1 MSDSTLSFASSSNFR
16 DILLARNLQPYSVP
30 GSYSPSSNSVNYETN
45 LSVANVIDSPN
56 SLISTNQ
63 LANSLY
69 SLNEYGPEGGY
80 DGKYSV
86 PGAPLPVESNS
97 GPYAPTDTVLDLVN
111 EFYID
116 AAYVQN
122 IYGPEGGYK
131 DLVIITDVV
140 GNPKM
145 YTPYW
150 DPSTFVTSSYSPYEI
165 VFSNNPNGTNGPLSQ
180 DTYLAKIGAAQL
192 KSLFEERIAS
202 EILQASVG
210 SVNLDSL
217 QDPFSA
223 SMVATGKQPFF
234 TKNWR
239 ITVPENPISAAVTL
253 ANRLTGTYFPVS
265 FIPGDYF
272 DESFIDNPQTEKA
285 LNVANN
291 LTGGF
296 LGPILNKF
304 KNPSEIFVANTGFGQ
319 RSVLFS
325 SLDYNKYR
333 PAYSR
338 GIIQG
343 ATTAIDRLFDQ
354 NKAQSGGYYVGSPN
368 SEPSQ
373 IDSPANQV
381 PIGKNGRQVQTIV
394 YGPQELGILYE
405 GNEAQLQFGLK
416 GKSYTDG
423 GGIDG
428 QFVWTS
434 PKYKDN
440 AGFKVG
446 PGGVVTRLDNEFET
460 IKSDYGRYQSTD
472 IDFKGDSILDKTQ
485 RLIDSADQVQG
496 QARLKH
502 VGNAINQVSKVF
514 NDGYKEMTKGSMVLS
529 YTDQADGSQAGIE
542 YCRVFQKDT
551 PYFTYADLQKSDGIT
566 TEGRKFS
573 YSVLDKTYNLNIA
586 PLKNP
591 GSTNIVDNKV
601 KKYMFSI
608 ENLAWRTSDR
618 PGFTYDDLPV
628 CEKGPNGGRV
638 MWFPPYDISFSD
650 DSTPNFSDTN
660 FLGRPEPIYTYKN
673 TSRKGSISWKI
684 VVDHPAIMNTIIQ
697 KQLAGVAKQRV
708 DSIVDSFFAGCTKY
722 DMYELGIKFNT
733 IPTRDLFTYQQILN
747 NPRLTNEEL
756 GQVAFEIPVDPQVI
770 VEKTA
775 EGGNSGENSLGSNS
789 TIKNATST
797 LQDSDILKEFINYA
811 FYFENDC
818 PECYGTYAT
827 TSSKP
832 FDSWYDSYI
841 PKQNTTYVTKAP
853 AKVYVGSQEFTKDGV
868 QTFFNNVIKNNFD
881 KLKTDFLKKLKEIII
896 DKNGTVVLT
905 LRGSASAPATVGY
918 NKNLSQR
925 RVDTVQK
932 WFKNQKLGDKLI
944 SELPEDKFKIIIE
957 TQGETEVVTVGDSS
971 SNTASASG
979 TTSPVNGI
987 SVNCTTNITTTPS
1000 TNTTGGDTAGTSSNS
1015 AAQWYSVPA
1024 MACRRVAL
1032 TKIEAKVPP
1041 EPTPVDTPVVTTDKT
1056 TTDPSKV
1063 EKPGNTSN
1071 TIKPSPN
1078 LRVEQKIKEGI
1089 SKKILRFLFSECDYF
1104 EVIKESDPMIYDSIK
1119 QKIKYFNPA
1128 FHSTTPE
1135 GLNAR
1140 LTFLNQCMRP
1150 GQTIPVIGPD
1160 GRPKYNDALNT
1171 SFGAPPILILRMGD
1185 FYHSKIVPTS
1195 LGITYDPITFD
1206 LNPEGIGV
1214 QPMIAK
1220 ITLGFNFIGGH
1231 GLKEPVEELQNA
1243 LSFNYYA
1250 NTEIYDER
1258 ATATES
1264 TEARD
1269 KYMVEKILSNQP
1281 KVTTANVV
1289 NQEPKKGGEA
1299 IGTISGDTDIDYTKF
1314 VNDYWNSTKEYF
1326 DTFINTNAAIGK
1338 NYNIGILDLLYTER
1352 DYSKGT
1358 AEFTPEIEVPI
1369 YGKPSQVEDKLE
1381 KLFNKVNS
1389 DISQRNDPFMQIV
1402 VVNDQRITN
1411 SDKREI
1417 ENKLKEYVTGIKTD
1431 FITNVSNS
1439 VNDLVLLQ
1447 QNYIQYIRK
1456 ANLVLSKTD
1465 GIMNSN
1471 NEPDVYDI
1479 SGVTDSFTQ
1488 LETYLKKITDKHKE
1502 FYLVKEGIVEAQEC
1516 LYLDEGNYKKLSSTF
1531 TDDRGCDYFSSCQG
1545 KQSNSKESRDY
1556 LMFSD
1561 PNNRF
1566 YQVMAHIFNDEN
1578 SKNELKTF
1586 ILNGQYSNIT
1596 FVTDVVDKAI
1606 LNCSNNFNPYTKLNK
1621 DSYDKIKTNPLYLT
1635 LIKPPL
1641 EGNIKFGLKYTKVS
1655 GTSQQKKNIKELYSN
1670 VNIDNKEKTFD
1681 GKIKFN

>member
-56 SLISTNQ
+56 GLISTNQ

-239 ITVPENPISAAVTL
+239 ITVPENPITAAVTL

-272 DESFIDNPQTEKA
+272 DESFIDNPQTEAA

-405 GNEAQLQFGLK
+405 GNEAKLQFGLK

-428 QFVWTS
+428 QFIWTS

-446 PGGVVTRLDNEFET
+446 PGGAVTRLDNEFET
-460 IKSDYGRYQSTD
+460 IRSDYGRYQSTD

-485 RLIDSADQVQG
+485 RLINSADQVQG

-650 DSTPNFSDTN
+650 DSTPDFTSTD

-673 TSRKGSISWKI
+673 TSRKGSINWKI
-684 VVDHPAIMNTIIQ
+684 IVDHPAIMNTIIQ
-697 KQLAGVAKQRV
+697 KQLAGVAKERV
-708 DSIVDSFFAGCTKY
+708 DSIVESFFAGCTKY

-756 GQVAFEIPVDPQVI
+756 GQVAFEIPVDAAANTSITPNP
-770 VEKTA
+770 
-775 EGGNSGENSLGSNS
+775 EGGETLPAAMSS
-789 TIKNATST
+789 TVTNATST
-797 LQDSDILKEFINYA
+797 LQDSDMLKEFINNA

-841 PKQNTTYVTKAP
+841 PKQSTTYVTKAP
-853 AKVYVGSQEFTKDGV
+853 ATVYVGSESYTKEGV
-868 QTFFNNVIKNNFD
+868 QTFFNGVIKENFN
-881 KLKTDFLKKLKEIII
+881 KLKGEFLTKLKEVII
-896 DKNGTVVLT
+896 DKGGTVELT
-905 LRGSASAPATVGY
+905 LVGSASAPATVGY
-918 NKNLSQR
+918 NKKLSQR
-925 RVDTVQK
+925 RVDSVQK

-944 SELPEDKFKIIIE
+944 SELPADKFNIKIL
-957 TQGETEVVTVGDSS
+957 TSGETEVVTVGESV
-971 SNTASASG
+971 G
-979 TTSPVNGI
+979 GNGKPI
-987 SVNCTTNITTTPS
+987 NCTTNITLTPS
-1000 TNTTGGDTAGTSSNS
+1000 ADPNGGDIAGVPSNS
-1015 AAQWYSVPA
+1015 AAQWWSVPA

-1032 TKIEAKVPP
+1032 SDIKVKVPVVP
-1041 EPTPVDTPVVTTDKT
+1041 DPVEPPKVTTDTT

-1063 EKPGNTSN
+1063 QKDDNTSN

-1078 LRVEQKIKEGI
+1078 LRIEQKIKEGI

-1140 LTFLNQCMRP
+1140 LTFLNQCVRP

-1185 FYHSKIVPTS
+1185 FYNSKIVPTS
-1195 LGITYDPITFD
+1195 LSFAYEPITFD

-1220 ITLGFNFIGGH
+1220 VTLGFNFIGGH

-1281 KVTTANVV
+1281 KTTTADVV
-1289 NQEPKKGGEA
+1289 NQIPKRGGEA
-1299 IGTISGDTDIDYTKF
+1299 IGTISGDIDIDYTKF
-1314 VNDYWNSTKEYF
+1314 VTDYWNSTKEYF
-1326 DTFINTNAAIGK
+1326 DAYINTNATIGK
-1338 NYNIGILDLLYTER
+1338 NYNIGILDLLFTEKN
-1352 DYSKGT
+1352 YSTGT
-1358 AEFTPEIEVPI
+1358 AEFTPVIEVPI
-1369 YGKPSQVEDKLE
+1369 YGKPSNVEDKLD
-1381 KLFNKVNS
+1381 KLFNKVNG
-1389 DISQRNDPFMQIV
+1389 DISSRTDPFMQSV
-1402 VVNDQRITN
+1402 VIGGQTITN

-1447 QNYIQYIRK
+1447 QDYIQYIRK

-1479 SGVTDSFTQ
+1479 LGDTFTQ

-1516 LYLDEGNYKKLSSTF
+1516 LYLDEGHYKKLSSTF
-1531 TDDRGCDYFSSCQG
+1531 TDDRGCDYFSSCEG
-1545 KQSNSKESRDY
+1545 KQSNSKESRDNI
-1556 LMFSD
+1556 MFSD

-1566 YQVMAHIFNDEN
+1566 YQVMANIFNDDN

-1586 ILNGQYSNIT
+1586 ILNGQYSNMLL
-1596 FVTDVVDKAI
+1596 VTEVVDNAI
-1606 LNCSNNFNPYTKLNK
+1606 LNCSNKFNAYTKLNK
-1621 DSYDKIKTNPLYLT
+1621 DSYDKIKDNPLYKT
-1635 LIKPPL
+1635 LMIPPI
-1641 EGNIKFGLKYTKVS
+1641 EDTVKFGLTYKKVS

-1670 VNIDNKEKTFD
+1670 VNLDNKEKTFD

>member
-16 DILLARNLQPYSVP
+16 DTLLARNLQPYSVP
-30 GSYSPSSNSVNYETN
+30 GTYSPSSNSVNYETN
-45 LSVANVIDSPN
+45 ISVNNVIDSPGT
-56 SLISTNQ
+56 LISTNQ
-63 LANSLY
+63 LANGLY

-86 PGAPLPVESNS
+86 PGAPLPVDSNS

-140 GNPKM
+140 GNPKL
-145 YTPYW
+145 YSPYW
-150 DPSTFVTSSYSPYEI
+150 DPSTFVTSSYSPYDI
-165 VFSNNPNGTNGPLSQ
+165 IFTDNPTGTNGPLSQ
-180 DTYLAKIGAAQL
+180 DTYLARIGAAQL
-192 KSLFEERIAS
+192 KGLFEERIAS
-202 EILQASVG
+202 EILQATVG
-210 SVNLDSL
+210 RVNLDSL

-234 TKNWR
+234 EKNWK
-239 ITVPENPISAAVTL
+239 ITVPENPISKAVGL

-272 DESFIDNPQTEKA
+272 NESFIDSPQTEAA

-296 LGPILNKF
+296 LGPILNRF

-333 PAYSR
+333 PAYNR

-343 ATTAIDRLFDQ
+343 ATSAIDRLFNED
-354 NKAQSGGYYVGSPN
+354 KSQSGGYYVGSQN
-368 SEPSQ
+368 AEPSQ
-373 IDSPANQV
+373 IDSPPNQV
-381 PIGKNGRQVQTIV
+381 PVGKNGRQIQTIV

-405 GNEAQLQFGLK
+405 GNESQLQFGLK
-416 GKSYTDG
+416 GKSYSNG
-423 GGIDG
+423 GGISG

-434 PKYKDN
+434 PKYRDN

-446 PGGVVTRLDNEFET
+446 PGGAVTNLDQEFES
-460 IKSDYGRYQSTD
+460 IRSDYDRYQSTD

-485 RLIDSADQVQG
+485 RLVDSADNVQG

-529 YTDQADGSQAGIE
+529 YTDQTDGSQAGIE

-650 DSTPNFSDTN
+650 DSTPDFSSTN

-684 VVDHPAIMNTIIQ
+684 VVDHPSIMNTIIQ
-697 KQLAGVAKQRV
+697 KQLAGSSKERV

-756 GQVAFEIPVDPQVI
+756 GQVAFELPTNT
-770 VEKTA
+770 ELNTK
-775 EGGNSGENSLGSNS
+775 GNSEGADSGKDGEGSNG
-789 TIKNATST
+789 TVKEATSEPQPT
-797 LQDSDILKEFINYA
+797 DILDEFLNYA

-827 TSSKP
+827 TSTQP
-832 FDSWYDSYI
+832 FDSWYSTYVN
-841 PKQNTTYVTKAP
+841 KKTTTYVTKAP
-853 AKVYVGSQEFTKDGV
+853 EKVYVGNEEFSKNGVQSFFTDVIEGNFTK
-868 QTFFNNVIKNNFD
+868 I
-881 KLKTDFLKKLKEIII
+881 KTDFLSKLKEVII
-896 DKNGTVVLT
+896 DKGGTVKIT
-905 LRGSASAPATVGY
+905 LQGSASAPATVGY
-918 NKNLSQR
+918 NKNLSLR
-925 RVDTVQK
+925 RVDSVKK
-932 WFKNQKLGDKLI
+932 WFNNQTLGDKKVSDLI
-944 SELPEDKFKIIIE
+944 KEQLLTIDFNATGEQTVIPKSTSNNNTSVDCSIDIK
-957 TQGETEVVTVGDSS
+957 QGSATGPVT
-971 SNTASASG
+971 SAS
-979 TTSPVNGI
+979 
-987 SVNCTTNITTTPS
+987 
-1000 TNTTGGDTAGTSSNS
+1000 
-1015 AAQWYSVPA
+1015 QWWSVPA
-1024 MACRRVAL
+1024 MACRRVGM

-1041 EPTPVDTPVVTTDKT
+1041 EKTPDPQPAVTTDKT
-1056 TTDPSKV
+1056 TTDPSKS

-1071 TIKPSPN
+1071 TIKPTPN
-1078 LRVEQKIKEGI
+1078 LTIEQKIKEGI

-1104 EVIKESDPMIYDSIK
+1104 EVIKETDPMIFDSIK
-1119 QKIKYFNPA
+1119 EKIKYFNPA

-1140 LTFLNQCMRP
+1140 LTFLNQCVRP

-1281 KVTTANVV
+1281 KVTTSNVV

-1299 IGTISGDTDIDYTKF
+1299 IGTISGESDIDYTKF

-1326 DTFINTNAAIGK
+1326 DSYIDTNTTIGK
-1338 NYNIGILDLLYTER
+1338 NYNIGIVDLLYVDR
-1352 DYSKGT
+1352 DYSEGT
-1358 AEFTPEIEVPI
+1358 ADFTPEIEVPI
-1369 YGKPSQVEDKLE
+1369 YGKPSSVEDKLE
-1381 KLFNKVNS
+1381 KLFNKVNG
-1389 DISQRNDPFMQIV
+1389 DISQRNDPFMLLVIK
-1402 VVNDQRITN
+1402 NDQSINN

-1417 ENKLKEYVTGIKTD
+1417 ENKLKEYVSNIKTD

-1439 VNDLVLLQ
+1439 VKDLVLLQ

-1456 ANLVLSKTD
+1456 SNLVLSKTD
-1465 GIMNSN
+1465 GVMNSN

-1479 SGVTDSFTQ
+1479 SGDTFTQ
-1488 LETYLKKITDKHKE
+1488 LQTYLKKITDKHIE
-1502 FYLVKEGIVEAQEC
+1502 FYDTTGLVNTDEC
-1516 LYLDEGNYKKLSSTF
+1516 LYLSEDYYKKLSSTF
-1531 TDDRGCDYFSSCQG
+1531 IDGNTSGNFSTLTAR
-1545 KQSNSKESRDY
+1545 SNNG
-1556 LMFSD
+1556 LMSD
-1561 PNNRF
+1561 EPANRF
-1566 YQVMAHIFNDEN
+1566 YQIMAHILNDEN
-1578 SKNELKTF
+1578 SKTELRTF
-1586 ILNGQYSNIT
+1586 ILNSQNYSSIEE
-1596 FVTDVVDKAI
+1596 VTKVVDNSIKGCADR
-1606 LNCSNNFNPYTKLNK
+1606 FNPYTEINK
-1621 DSYDKIKTNPLYLT
+1621 KRYDAVKTNSRYLT
-1635 LIKPPL
+1635 LIKSPI
-1641 EGNIKFGLKYTKVS
+1641 EDNVKFDLKYTKVS
-1655 GTSQQKKNIKELYSN
+1655 GSSQQKNNIKDLYSSVN
-1670 VNIDNKEKTFD
+1670 VNNKEKTFD
-1681 GKIKFN
+1681 GKVKFN

>member
-56 SLISTNQ
+56 GLISTNQ
-63 LANSLY
+63 LADSMY

-86 PGAPLPVESNS
+86 PGAPLPVDSNS

-165 VFSNNPNGTNGPLSQ
+165 IFSNNPNGTNGPLSQ

-239 ITVPENPISAAVTL
+239 ITVPENPISASVTL

-272 DESFIDNPQTEKA
+272 DESFIDNPQTEAA

-354 NKAQSGGYYVGSPN
+354 DKAQSGGYYVGSPN

-405 GNEAQLQFGLK
+405 GNESQLQFGLK

-446 PGGVVTRLDNEFET
+446 PGGVPTRLDNEFET

-485 RLIDSADQVQG
+485 RIIDSADQVQG

-650 DSTPNFSDTN
+650 DSTPDFSSTN

-756 GQVAFEIPVDPQVI
+756 GQVAFEIPVESEV
-770 VEKTA
+770 VTTGNA
-775 EGGNSGENSLGSNS
+775 ENGDGQSNS
-789 TIKNATST
+789 VGGTST
-797 LQDSDILKEFINYA
+797 VTNSTSLVDGSEMLKEFLNYA

-841 PKQNTTYVTKAP
+841 PKQSTTYVTKAP
-853 AKVYVGSQEFTKDGV
+853 ATVYVGSQPFTKEGV
-868 QTFFNNVIKNNFD
+868 QTFFNGVIKQNFD
-881 KLKTDFLKKLKEIII
+881 KLKKEFLEKLKEIII
-896 DKNGTVVLT
+896 DKKGTVELT
-905 LRGSASAPATVGY
+905 LRGSASAPAKVGY

-925 RVDTVQK
+925 RVDSVQK
-932 WFKNQKLGDKLI
+932 WFNNQKLGDKLI
-944 SELPEDKFKIIIE
+944 SELKDQFKIVIQ
-957 TQGETEVVTVGDSS
+957 TQGEEEVVTVGTTDGG
-971 SNTASASG
+971 NG
-979 TTSPVNGI
+979 TPI
-987 SVNCTTNITTTPS
+987 NCTTNITTTPS
-1000 TNTTGGDTAGTSSNS
+1000 VNPTGGDIPGASSNS
-1015 AAQWYSVPA
+1015 SAQWYSVPA

-1032 TKIEAKVPP
+1032 TNIKVMVPP

-1071 TIKPSPN
+1071 TIKPTPN

-1140 LTFLNQCMRP
+1140 LTFLNQCVRP

-1220 ITLGFNFIGGH
+1220 ITLAFNFIGGH

-1314 VNDYWNSTKEYF
+1314 VNDYWNGTKEYF

-1358 AEFTPEIEVPI
+1358 VEFTPEIEVPI

-1381 KLFNKVNS
+1381 KLFNKVNT
-1389 DISQRNDPFMQIV
+1389 DISQRNDPFMLIV
-1402 VVNDQRITN
+1402 TANDQSINN

-1417 ENKLKEYVTGIKTD
+1417 ENKLKEYVTGIKPD

-1439 VNDLVLLQ
+1439 VKDLVLLQ

-1479 SGVTDSFTQ
+1479 SGDTFTQ
-1488 LETYLKKITDKHKE
+1488 LQTYLKKITDKHIE
-1502 FYLVKEGIVEAQEC
+1502 FNEAKGIVMVDDC
-1516 LYLDEGNYKKLSSTF
+1516 LYLNEEFYKKIPSTF
-1531 TDDRGCDYFSSCQG
+1531 IDGNTSDSLIIAARNTSG
-1545 KQSNSKESRDY
+1545 
-1556 LMFSD
+1556 LMANE
-1561 PNNRF
+1561 PANRF
-1566 YQVMAHIFNDEN
+1566 YQVVANILNDEN
-1578 SKNELKTF
+1578 SKNELRTF
-1586 ILNGQYSNIT
+1586 ILNSQNYSSVEE
-1596 FVTDVVDKAI
+1596 VTKVVDKAI
-1606 LNCSNNFNPYTKLNK
+1606 VGCSDRFNPYTEINK
-1621 DSYDKIKTNPLYLT
+1621 KRYDDIKNKEKYLT
-1635 LIKPPL
+1635 LIKSPI
-1641 EGNIKFGLKYTKVS
+1641 EDNIKFGLKYTKVS
-1655 GTSQQKKNIKELYSN
+1655 GTSQQKKDIKELYSN
-1670 VNIDNKEKTFD
+1670 VNVNNKEKTFD

>member
-485 RLIDSADQVQG
+485 RLIESADQVQG

-650 DSTPNFSDTN
+650 DSTPDFSSTN

-697 KQLAGVAKQRV
+697 KQLAGVAKERV
-708 DSIVDSFFAGCTKY
+708 DSIVESFFAGCTKY

-756 GQVAFEIPVDPQVI
+756 GQVAFEIPVDSKLTNTGDASGADGQKIQVAD
-770 VEKTA
+770 T
-775 EGGNSGENSLGSNS
+775 S
-789 TIKNATST
+789 TVKNATS
-797 LQDSDILKEFINYA
+797 LVDGSAELKEFLNYA
-811 FYFENDC
+811 FYFHNDC
-818 PECYGTYAT
+818 PECTSSYAV

-832 FDSWYDSYI
+832 FDSWYEQYI
-841 PKQNTTYVTKAP
+841 ALQSTKYVQRAPTIVYLGNETYT
-853 AKVYVGSQEFTKDGV
+853 SQGV
-868 QTFFNNVIKNNFD
+868 QTFFNNVIKPNFE
-881 KLKTDFLKKLKEIII
+881 KLKGDFLKKLKEILI
-896 DKNGTVVLT
+896 DKEGSVELT
-905 LRGSASAPATVGY
+905 FEGSASAPATTGY
-918 NKNLSQR
+918 NVNLSKR
-925 RVDTVQK
+925 RVDTVLK
-932 WFKNQKLGDKLI
+932 WFKNQTIGDKKLSDFI
-944 SELPEDKFKIIIE
+944 TSKKLVINMLTK
-957 TQGETEVVTVGDSS
+957 GEIQVVTVD
-971 SNTASASG
+971 AK
-979 TTSPVNGI
+979 NGGNGLTI
-987 SVNCTTNITTTPS
+987 NCTTNIKLKKGTV
-1000 TNTTGGDTAGTSSNS
+1000 TAGDNAGEASDSF
-1015 AAQWYSVPA
+1015 AQVYSVPA
-1024 MACRRVAL
+1024 MACRRVSL
-1032 TKIEAKVPP
+1032 SEVKVMVPP
-1041 EPTPVDTPVVTTDKT
+1041 EKPSET
-1056 TTDPSKV
+1056 TTTTTTNKGGGGDGTNTFKPGDPSK
-1063 EKPGNTSN
+1063 
-1071 TIKPSPN
+1071 TIKPTPN
-1078 LRVEQKIKEGI
+1078 LRIEQKIKEGI

-1150 GQTIPVIGPD
+1150 GQTIPIIGPD

-1185 FYHSKIVPTS
+1185 FYNSKIVPTS
-1195 LGITYDPITFD
+1195 LGISYDPITFD

-1220 ITLGFNFIGGH
+1220 ITLAFNFIGGH

-1281 KVTTANVV
+1281 KTTTADVV
-1289 NQEPKKGGEA
+1289 NQLPKRGGEA
-1299 IGTISGDTDIDYTKF
+1299 IGTISGEKDIDYTKF

-1326 DTFINTNAAIGK
+1326 DAYINTNATIGK
-1338 NYNIGILDLLYTER
+1338 NYNIGIVDLLYTDR

-1358 AEFTPEIEVPI
+1358 AEFTPVIEVPI
-1369 YGKPSQVEDKLE
+1369 YGKPSNVEDKLD
-1381 KLFNKVNS
+1381 KLFNKVNG
-1389 DISQRNDPFMQIV
+1389 DISQRNDPFMQSV
-1402 VVNDQRITN
+1402 VIGGQTITN

-1417 ENKLKEYVTGIKTD
+1417 ENKLKEYVTGIKPD

-1447 QNYIQYIRK
+1447 QDYIQYIRK

-1488 LETYLKKITDKHKE
+1488 LQTYLKKITDKHKE
-1502 FYLVKEGIVEAQEC
+1502 FYLVKKGIVEAQEC
-1516 LYLDEGNYKKLSSTF
+1516 LYLEEGHYKKLSSTF

-1545 KQSNSKESRDY
+1545 KQSDSQDSRNY

-1566 YQVMAHIFNDEN
+1566 YQVMANIFNDDN

-1586 ILNGQYSNIT
+1586 ILNGQYSNILL
-1596 FVTDVVDKAI
+1596 VTEVVDKAI
-1606 LNCSNNFNPYTKLNK
+1606 LSCSNNFNAYTKLNK
-1621 DSYDKIKTNPLYLT
+1621 DSYDKIKTTPVYKT
-1635 LIKPPL
+1635 LMIPPI
-1641 EGNIKFGLKYTKVS
+1641 EDTVKFGLTYTKVS

-1670 VNIDNKEKTFD
+1670 VNVDNKEKTFD

>member
-56 SLISTNQ
+56 GLISTNQ

-86 PGAPLPVESNS
+86 PGAPLPVDSNS
-97 GPYAPTDTVLDLVN
+97 GPYSPTDTVLDLVN

-165 VFSNNPNGTNGPLSQ
+165 IFSNNPNGSNGPLSQ

-223 SMVATGKQPFF
+223 SMIATGQQPFF

-239 ITVPENPISAAVTL
+239 ITVPENPINAAVTL

-272 DESFIDNPQTEKA
+272 DESFIDNPQTEAA
-285 LNVANN
+285 LNVGNN

-338 GIIQG
+338 GTIQG
-343 ATTAIDRLFDQ
+343 ATSAIDRLFDQ
-354 NKAQSGGYYVGSPN
+354 NKSQSGAYYVGSPN

-373 IDSPANQV
+373 IDSPANQL

-428 QFVWTS
+428 QFIWTS

-446 PGGVVTRLDNEFET
+446 PGGVPTRLDNEFET

-529 YTDQADGSQAGIE
+529 YTDQTDGSQAGIE

-566 TEGRKFS
+566 TKGRKFS
-573 YSVLDKTYNLNIA
+573 YSVLDNTYNLNIA

-638 MWFPPYDISFSD
+638 MWFPPYDLTFSD
-650 DSTPNFSDTN
+650 DSTPEFSSTN

-673 TSRKGSISWKI
+673 TSRKGSISWKM

-697 KQLAGVAKQRV
+697 KQLSGVAKERV
-708 DSIVDSFFAGCTKY
+708 DSIVNSFFAGCVKY

-756 GQVAFEIPVDPQVI
+756 GQVAFEIPVNAAANASITPNPESANTLPVSQ
-770 VEKTA
+770 
-775 EGGNSGENSLGSNS
+775 SS
-789 TIKNATST
+789 TVTNATS
-797 LQDSDILKEFINYA
+797 LVQDENILKEFLNYA
-811 FYFENDC
+811 FYFHNNC
-818 PECYGTYAT
+818 PECTSTYAT
-827 TSSKP
+827 TSTKP
-832 FDSWYDSYI
+832 FDSWYGSYI
-841 PKQNTTYVTKAP
+841 ALESTSYVTKAP
-853 AKVYVGSQEFTKDGV
+853 ATVYLEDKPYTKEGV
-868 QTFFNNVIKNNFD
+868 KTFFNNVIKPNFE
-881 KLKTDFLKKLKEIII
+881 KLKTDFLKKLKEILI
-896 DKNGTVVLT
+896 DKGGSAELT
-905 LRGSASAPATVGY
+905 FEGSASAPATTSY
-918 NKNLSQR
+918 NDNLSKR
-925 RVDTVQK
+925 RVDSVLK
-932 WFKNQKLGDKLI
+932 WFNNQTIGDKKLSEFIASKKLI
-944 SELPEDKFKIIIE
+944 INMVTKGE
-957 TQGETEVVTVGDSS
+957 TQVVTVDAKDGGNSQ
-971 SNTASASG
+971 T
-979 TTSPVNGI
+979 I
-987 SVNCTTNITTTPS
+987 NCTTNIKLTQGGNVTS
-1000 TNTTGGDTAGTSSNS
+1000 GNTVGESSD
-1015 AAQWYSVPA
+1015 AFAQVYSVPA
-1024 MACRRVAL
+1024 MACRRVAFSNF
-1032 TKIEAKVPP
+1032 KVMVPP
-1041 EPTPVDTPVVTTDKT
+1041 TPDPKPVVTTETSTIK
-1056 TTDPSKV
+1056 DPAIV
-1063 EKPGNTSN
+1063 EQKGNTSN

-1078 LRVEQKIKEGI
+1078 LRIEQKIKEGI

-1140 LTFLNQCMRP
+1140 LTFLNQCVRP

-1195 LGITYDPITFD
+1195 LSISYDPITFD

-1220 ITLGFNFIGGH
+1220 ITLAFNFIGGH

-1269 KYMVEKILSNQP
+1269 KYMVEKILANQP

-1289 NQEPKKGGEA
+1289 NQIPKRGGEA
-1299 IGTISGDTDIDYTKF
+1299 IGTISGETDIDYTKF
-1314 VNDYWNSTKEYF
+1314 VTDYWNSTKEYF
-1326 DTFINTNAAIGK
+1326 DAYINTNATIGK
-1338 NYNIGILDLLYTER
+1338 NYNIGIVDLLYTDR

-1369 YGKPSQVEDKLE
+1369 YGKPSNIEDKLD
-1381 KLFNKVNS
+1381 KLFNKVNT
-1389 DISQRNDPFMQIV
+1389 DISQRNDPFMQV
-1402 VVNDQRITN
+1402 VTINDQSITN
-1411 SDKREI
+1411 GDKREI

-1447 QNYIQYIRK
+1447 QDYIQYIRK

-1488 LETYLKKITDKHKE
+1488 LQTYLKKITDKHIE
-1502 FYLVKEGIVEAQEC
+1502 FYLVNEGIVEAQEC
-1516 LYLDEGNYKKLSSTF
+1516 LYLKEDYYKKLSSTF
-1531 TDDRGCDYFSSCQG
+1531 TDDRGGPPSDY
-1545 KQSNSKESRDY
+1545 KNSREN
-1556 LMFSD
+1556 LMNSD
-1561 PNNRF
+1561 PSNRF
-1566 YQVMAHIFNDEN
+1566 YQVMANIFNDEN

-1606 LNCSNNFNPYTKLNK
+1606 LSCSNNFNPYTKVNK
-1621 DSYDKIKTNPLYLT
+1621 DNYDKIKTNPLYLN
-1635 LIKPPL
+1635 LMIPPI
-1641 EGNIKFGLKYTKVS
+1641 EANVKFGLTYKKVS
-1655 GTSQQKKNIKELYSN
+1655 GTSQQKKAVKELYSN
-1670 VNIDNKEKTFD
+1670 VNVDNKEKTFD

>member
-56 SLISTNQ
+56 GLISTNQ

-86 PGAPLPVESNS
+86 PGAPLPVVSNS

-165 VFSNNPNGTNGPLSQ
+165 VFSNNPNGSNGPLSQ

-202 EILQASVG
+202 ELLQASVG

-223 SMVATGKQPFF
+223 SMIATGQQPFF

-239 ITVPENPISAAVTL
+239 ITVPENPISASVTL

-272 DESFIDNPQTEKA
+272 DESFIDSPQTEAA

-333 PAYSR
+333 PAYNR

-343 ATTAIDRLFDQ
+343 ATSAIDRLFNED
-354 NKAQSGGYYVGSPN
+354 KSQSGGYYVGSQN

-373 IDSPANQV
+373 IDAPANQV
-381 PIGKNGRQVQTIV
+381 PIGKNGKQIQTIV

-405 GNEAQLQFGLK
+405 GNESQLQFGLK
-416 GKSYTDG
+416 GKSYSDG

-428 QFVWTS
+428 QFIWTS

-472 IDFKGDSILDKTQ
+472 IEFKGDSILDKTQ
-485 RLIDSADQVQG
+485 RLINSADQVQG

-529 YTDQADGSQAGIE
+529 YTDQTDGSQAGIE

-638 MWFPPYDISFSD
+638 MWFPPYDLTFSD
-650 DSTPNFSDTN
+650 DSTPEFSSTS

-673 TSRKGSISWKI
+673 TSRKGSISWKML
-684 VVDHPAIMNTIIQ
+684 VDHPAIMNTIIQ
-697 KQLAGVAKQRV
+697 KQLSGVAKERV
-708 DSIVDSFFAGCTKY
+708 DSIVNSFFAGCVKY

-756 GQVAFEIPVDPQVI
+756 GQVAFEIPVEPEV
-770 VEKTA
+770 VTTGNA
-775 EGGNSGENSLGSNS
+775 ENATGQGDGVGSTG
-789 TIKNATST
+789 TITNATS
-797 LQDSDILKEFINYA
+797 LVQDENILKEFLNYA
-811 FYFENDC
+811 FYFHNNC
-818 PECYGTYAT
+818 PECTSTYAK
-827 TSSKP
+827 TSTKP
-832 FDSWYDSYI
+832 FDSWYGSYI
-841 PKQNTTYVTKAP
+841 ALESTSYVTKAP
-853 AKVYVGSQEFTKDGV
+853 ATVYLEDKPYTREGV
-868 QTFFNNVIKNNFD
+868 KTFFNNVIKPNFE
-881 KLKTDFLKKLKEIII
+881 KLKTDFLKKLKEILI
-896 DKNGTVVLT
+896 DKGGSAELT
-905 LRGSASAPATVGY
+905 FEGSASAPATTSY
-918 NKNLSQR
+918 NDNLSQR
-925 RVDTVQK
+925 RVDSVLK
-932 WFKNQKLGDKLI
+932 WFNNQTIGDKKL
-944 SELPEDKFKIIIE
+944 SEFITSKKLVINMVTK
-957 TQGETEVVTVGDSS
+957 GEVQVVTVDAKDGGNSQ
-971 SNTASASG
+971 T
-979 TTSPVNGI
+979 I
-987 SVNCTTNITTTPS
+987 NCTTNIKLTQGG
-1000 TNTTGGDTAGTSSNS
+1000 NVTGGNTVGESSD
-1015 AAQWYSVPA
+1015 AFAQVYSVPA
-1024 MACRRVAL
+1024 MACRRVAFSNF
-1032 TKIEAKVPP
+1032 KVMVPP
-1041 EPTPVDTPVVTTDKT
+1041 VP
-1056 TTDPSKV
+1056 
-1063 EKPGNTSN
+1063 KPPDGNTGVDGTSGSSGTSGTKTETN
-1071 TIKPSPN
+1071 KGTTTIKPSPN
-1078 LRVEQKIKEGI
+1078 LRIEQKIKEGI

-1171 SFGAPPILILRMGD
+1171 SFGAPPILILRVGD
-1185 FYHSKIVPTS
+1185 FYNSKIVPTS
-1195 LGITYDPITFD
+1195 LNISYDPITFD

-1220 ITLGFNFIGGH
+1220 ITINFNFIGGH

-1269 KYMVEKILSNQP
+1269 KYMVEKILANQP

-1289 NQEPKKGGEA
+1289 NQIPKRGGEA
-1299 IGTISGDTDIDYTKF
+1299 IGTISGETDIDYTKF

-1326 DTFINTNAAIGK
+1326 DAYINTNATIGK
-1338 NYNIGILDLLYTER
+1338 NYNIGILDLLFTER

-1369 YGKPSQVEDKLE
+1369 YGKPSNIEDKLD
-1381 KLFNKVNS
+1381 KLFNKVNG
-1389 DISQRNDPFMQIV
+1389 DISQRNDPFMKV
-1402 VVNDQRITN
+1402 VVANDTGITN

-1447 QNYIQYIRK
+1447 QDYIQYIRK

-1479 SGVTDSFTQ
+1479 SGDTEDQFTQ
-1488 LETYLKKITDKHKE
+1488 LVDYLEKITLKHKE
-1502 FYLVKEGIVEAQEC
+1502 FYKVGDSVVEGDNL
-1516 LYLDEGNYKKLSSTF
+1516 LYLADDNYTKTSSTF
-1531 TDDRGCDYFSSCQG
+1531 NDGRPTINNKTNVSYTI
-1545 KQSNSKESRDY
+1545 N
-1556 LMFSD
+1556 LMSD
-1561 PNNRF
+1561 NPANRF
-1566 YQVMAHIFNDEN
+1566 YQVMAHILNDDN
-1578 SKNELKTF
+1578 SRNGLKTF
-1586 ILNGQYSNIT
+1586 ILNSQNYSDPIS
-1596 FVTDVVDKAI
+1596 VTEVVDEAI
-1606 LNCSNNFNPYTKLNK
+1606 AQCAGYNKYTEVNK
-1621 DSYDKIKTNPLYLT
+1621 KRYDEIKINPLYLE
-1635 LIKPPL
+1635 LIKSPI
-1641 EGNIKFGLKYTKVS
+1641 EANVKFGLKYKKVS
-1655 GTSQQKKNIKELYSN
+1655 GTSPQKKAVKELYSN
-1670 VNIDNKEKTFD
+1670 VNVDNKEKTFD

>member
-56 SLISTNQ
+56 GLISTNQ

-150 DPSTFVTSSYSPYEI
+150 DPTTFVTSSYSPYEI
-165 VFSNNPNGTNGPLSQ
+165 IFSDNPNGSNGPLSQ

-192 KSLFEERIAS
+192 KSLFEDRIAS
-202 EILQASVG
+202 ELLQATVG
-210 SVNLDSL
+210 RVNLDSL

-223 SMVATGKQPFF
+223 SMVATGQQPFF

-239 ITVPENPISAAVTL
+239 ITVPENPISASVTL

-272 DESFIDNPQTEKA
+272 DESFIDNPQTESA

-343 ATTAIDRLFDQ
+343 ATTAIDRLFDV

-428 QFVWTS
+428 QFIWTS

-446 PGGVVTRLDNEFET
+446 PGGAVTRLDNEFET
-460 IKSDYGRYQSTD
+460 IRSDYGRYQSTD

-485 RLIDSADQVQG
+485 RLINSADQVQG

-638 MWFPPYDISFSD
+638 MWFPPYDLSFSD
-650 DSTPNFSDTN
+650 DSTPDFAPTN

-697 KQLAGVAKQRV
+697 KQLAGVAKERV
-708 DSIVDSFFAGCTKY
+708 DSIVESFFAGCTKY

-756 GQVAFEIPVDPQVI
+756 GQVAFEIPVDSKLTTTGDASGTDGQKIQVGD
-770 VEKTA
+770 T
-775 EGGNSGENSLGSNS
+775 S
-789 TIKNATST
+789 TVKNATS
-797 LQDSDILKEFINYA
+797 LVDGSAELKEFLNYA
-811 FYFENDC
+811 FYFHNDC
-818 PECYGTYAT
+818 PECTKSYAV

-832 FDSWYDSYI
+832 FDSWYERYI
-841 PKQNTTYVTKAP
+841 ALQSTKYVNRAPTIVYLGNETYT
-853 AKVYVGSQEFTKDGV
+853 SEGV
-868 QTFFNNVIKNNFD
+868 QTFFNNVIKPNFE
-881 KLKTDFLKKLKEIII
+881 KLKGDFLKKLKEILI
-896 DKNGTVVLT
+896 DKEGSVELT
-905 LRGSASAPATVGY
+905 FEGSASAPATTGY
-918 NKNLSQR
+918 NVDLSKR
-925 RVDTVQK
+925 RVDSVLK
-932 WFKNQKLGDKLI
+932 WFKNQTIGDKKLSDFI
-944 SELPEDKFKIIIE
+944 TSKKLVINMVTK
-957 TQGETEVVTVGDSS
+957 GEIQVVTVD
-971 SNTASASG
+971 AK
-979 TTSPVNGI
+979 NGGNGLTI
-987 SVNCTTNITTTPS
+987 NCTTNIKLKKGTV
-1000 TNTTGGDTAGTSSNS
+1000 TAGDDAGEASDSF
-1015 AAQWYSVPA
+1015 AQVYSVPA
-1024 MACRRVAL
+1024 MACRRVSL
-1032 TKIEAKVPP
+1032 SEVKVMVPP
-1041 EPTPVDTPVVTTDKT
+1041 EKPSETVTPPTTIVTPPTETPPDNKLIPG
-1056 TTDPSKV
+1056 DPSK
-1063 EKPGNTSN
+1063 

-1078 LRVEQKIKEGI
+1078 LRIEQKIKEGI

-1185 FYHSKIVPTS
+1185 FYNSKIVPTS
-1195 LGITYDPITFD
+1195 LSIAYDPITFD

-1220 ITLGFNFIGGH
+1220 ITMAFNFIGGH

-1269 KYMVEKILSNQP
+1269 KYMVEKILANQP
-1281 KVTTANVV
+1281 KVTTASVV
-1289 NQEPKKGGEA
+1289 NQIPKRGGEA
-1299 IGTISGDTDIDYTKF
+1299 IGTISGEEDIDYTKF

-1326 DTFINTNAAIGK
+1326 DAYINTNATIGK
-1338 NYNIGILDLLYTER
+1338 NYNIGILDLLYTDR

-1358 AEFTPEIEVPI
+1358 AEFTPVIEVPI
-1369 YGKPSQVEDKLE
+1369 YGKPSNIEDKLD
-1381 KLFNKVNS
+1381 KLFNKVNT
-1389 DISQRNDPFMQIV
+1389 DISQRNDPFMKV
-1402 VVNDQRITN
+1402 VVANDQLITN
-1411 SDKREI
+1411 GDKREI

-1447 QNYIQYIRK
+1447 QDYIQYIRK

-1479 SGVTDSFTQ
+1479 SGDTEDQFTQ
-1488 LETYLKKITDKHKE
+1488 LVDYLEKITLKHKE
-1502 FYLVKEGIVEAQEC
+1502 FYGIGKSVVEGDDL
-1516 LYLDEGNYKKLSSTF
+1516 LYLADDYYTKTSSTF
-1531 TDDRGCDYFSSCQG
+1531 DD
-1545 KQSNSKESRDY
+1545 SRFTVNGVENASVTFG
-1556 LMFSD
+1556 LMSD
-1561 PNNRF
+1561 NPANRF
-1566 YQVMAHIFNDEN
+1566 YQVMAHILNDDN
-1578 SKNELKTF
+1578 SRNGLKTF
-1586 ILNGQYSNIT
+1586 ILNSQNYSDPIS
-1596 FVTDVVDKAI
+1596 VTEVVDMAI
-1606 LNCSNNFNPYTKLNK
+1606 VQCSAYNVYTELNK
-1621 DSYDKIKTNPLYLT
+1621 KRYDGIKNKPEYLT
-1635 LIKPPL
+1635 LIKSPI
-1641 EGNIKFGLKYTKVS
+1641 EGDIKFGLKYKKVS
-1655 GTSQQKKNIKELYSN
+1655 GTSPQKKAVKELYSN
-1670 VNIDNKEKTFD
+1670 VNVDNKEKTFD

>member
-56 SLISTNQ
+56 GLISTNQ

-165 VFSNNPNGTNGPLSQ
+165 VFSDNPNGSNGPLSQ

-202 EILQASVG
+202 ELLQATVG
-210 SVNLDSL
+210 RVNLDSL

-223 SMVATGKQPFF
+223 SMVATGQQPFF

-239 ITVPENPISAAVTL
+239 ITVPENPITAAVTL
-253 ANRLTGTYFPVS
+253 ANRLTGTYFPAS

-272 DESFIDNPQTEKA
+272 DESFIDNPQIESA

-333 PAYSR
+333 PAYNR

-343 ATTAIDRLFDQ
+343 ATTAIDRLFNQD
-354 NKAQSGGYYVGSPN
+354 KAQSGGYYVGSSN

-373 IDSPANQV
+373 IDAPANQV
-381 PIGKNGRQVQTIV
+381 PIGKNGKQVQTIV

-405 GNEAQLQFGLK
+405 GNEGQLQFGLK

-428 QFVWTS
+428 QFIWTS

-446 PGGVVTRLDNEFET
+446 PGGAVTRLDNEFET
-460 IKSDYGRYQSTD
+460 IRSDYGRYQSTD

-485 RLIDSADQVQG
+485 RLINSADQVQG

-650 DSTPNFSDTN
+650 DSTPDFSQTN

-697 KQLAGVAKQRV
+697 KQLAGVAKERV
-708 DSIVDSFFAGCTKY
+708 DSIVESFFAGCTKY

-756 GQVAFEIPVDPQVI
+756 GQVAFEIPVDSKLITTGDASGTDGQKIQVGD
-770 VEKTA
+770 T
-775 EGGNSGENSLGSNS
+775 S
-789 TIKNATST
+789 TVKNATS
-797 LQDSDILKEFINYA
+797 LVDGSAELKEFLNYA
-811 FYFENDC
+811 FYFHNNC
-818 PECYGTYAT
+818 PECTSSYAV

-832 FDSWYDSYI
+832 FDSWYERYI
-841 PKQNTTYVTKAP
+841 ALQSTYYVSKAP
-853 AKVYVGSQEFTKDGV
+853 TTVYLEDETYTSEGV
-868 QTFFNNVIKNNFD
+868 QTFFNNVIKPNFE
-881 KLKTDFLKKLKEIII
+881 KLKTDFLKKLKEILI
-896 DKNGTVVLT
+896 DKEGSVELT
-905 LRGSASAPATVGY
+905 FVGSASAPATTGY
-918 NKNLSQR
+918 NVDLSKR
-925 RVDTVQK
+925 RVDSVLK
-932 WFKNQKLGDKLI
+932 WFKNQTIGDKKLSDFI
-944 SELPEDKFKIIIE
+944 TSKKLVINMVTK
-957 TQGETEVVTVGDSS
+957 GEIQVVTVD
-971 SNTASASG
+971 AK
-979 TTSPVNGI
+979 NGGNGQTI
-987 SVNCTTNITTTPS
+987 NCTTNIKLKKGTV
-1000 TNTTGGDTAGTSSNS
+1000 TAGDNAGEASDSF
-1015 AAQWYSVPA
+1015 AQVYSVPA
-1024 MACRRVAL
+1024 MACRRVSL
-1032 TKIEAKVPP
+1032 SEVKVMVPP
-1041 EPTPVDTPVVTTDKT
+1041 EKPSETVTPPSETGTPPTETPPDNKLVPG
-1056 TTDPSKV
+1056 DPSK
-1063 EKPGNTSN
+1063 

-1078 LRVEQKIKEGI
+1078 LRIEQKIKEGI

-1140 LTFLNQCMRP
+1140 LTFLNQCVRP

-1185 FYHSKIVPTS
+1185 FYNSKIVPTS

-1269 KYMVEKILSNQP
+1269 KYMVEKILANQP

-1289 NQEPKKGGEA
+1289 NQIPKRGGEA
-1299 IGTISGDTDIDYTKF
+1299 IGTISGETDIDYTKF
-1314 VNDYWNSTKEYF
+1314 VTDYWNSTKEYF
-1326 DTFINTNAAIGK
+1326 DAYINTNATIGK
-1338 NYNIGILDLLYTER
+1338 NYNIGIVDLLFTER
-1352 DYSKGT
+1352 NYSTGT

-1369 YGKPSQVEDKLE
+1369 YGKPSNVEDKLD
-1381 KLFNKVNS
+1381 KLFDKVNG

-1402 VVNDQRITN
+1402 VNNDQSITN

-1417 ENKLKEYVTGIKTD
+1417 ENKLKEYVTGIKPD

-1447 QNYIQYIRK
+1447 QDYIQYIRK

-1488 LETYLKKITDKHKE
+1488 LQTYLKKITDKHIE
-1502 FYLVKEGIVEAQEC
+1502 FYGPENVVKKDDL
-1516 LYLDEGNYKKLSSTF
+1516 LYLIEDHYKKTSCTF
-1531 TDDRGCDYFSSCQG
+1531 NDASASLGGTDV
-1545 KQSNSKESRDY
+1545 SNKRDIIVNN
-1556 LMFSD
+1556 D
-1561 PNNRF
+1561 EKNRF
-1566 YQVMAHIFNDEN
+1566 YQVMANIFNDEN
-1578 SKNELKTF
+1578 SRNELKTF
-1586 ILNGQYSNIT
+1586 ILNGQYGNIQE
-1596 FVTDVVDKAI
+1596 VTKVVDLAVSGCAT
-1606 LNCSNNFNPYTKLNK
+1606 LFNLYTDFNK
-1621 DSYDKIKTNPLYLT
+1621 TKYDDIKNNPLYKT
-1635 LIKPPL
+1635 LIKSPI
-1641 EGNIKFGLKYTKVS
+1641 EETVKFGLTYKKVS
-1655 GTSQQKKNIKELYSN
+1655 GTSQQKKAVKELYSN
-1670 VNIDNKEKTFD
+1670 VNVDNKEKTFD

>member
-56 SLISTNQ
+56 GLISTNQ

-86 PGAPLPVESNS
+86 PGAPLPVDSNS

-165 VFSNNPNGTNGPLSQ
+165 IFSNNPNGTNGPLSQ

-223 SMVATGKQPFF
+223 SMIATGQQPFF

-239 ITVPENPISAAVTL
+239 ITVPENPISASVTL

-272 DESFIDNPQTEKA
+272 DESFIDNPQTESA
-285 LNVANN
+285 LNVGNN

-354 NKAQSGGYYVGSPN
+354 NKSQSGGYYVGSPN

-428 QFVWTS
+428 QFIWTS

-446 PGGVVTRLDNEFET
+446 PGGVPTRLDNEFET

-638 MWFPPYDISFSD
+638 MWFPPYDISFND
-650 DSTPNFSDTN
+650 DSTPNFSETK
-660 FLGRPEPIYTYKN
+660 FLGRPEPIYTYQN
-673 TSRKGSISWKI
+673 TSRKGSISWKM

-756 GQVAFEIPVDPQVI
+756 GQVAFEIPVESEV
-770 VEKTA
+770 VTTGNA
-775 EGGNSGENSLGSNS
+775 ENATGQGDGVGS
-789 TIKNATST
+789 TGTVTNATST
-797 LQDSDILKEFINYA
+797 LQDSDILKEFLNYG

-818 PECYGTYAT
+818 PECYGSYAT

-841 PKQNTTYVTKAP
+841 PKQSTTYVTKAP
-853 AKVYVGSQEFTKDGV
+853 VKVYVGSQEFTKEGV
-868 QTFFNNVIKNNFD
+868 QTFFDNVIKENFN
-881 KLKTDFLKKLKEIII
+881 KLKKEFLEKLKEVII
-896 DKNGTVVLT
+896 DKGGTVIIT
-905 LRGSASAPATVGY
+905 LRGSASAPATTGY
-918 NKNLSQR
+918 NVNLSKR

-932 WFKNQKLGDKLI
+932 WFNKQTLGDKKV
-944 SELPEDKFKIIIE
+944 SELITEKKLTINIDTVGEVE
-957 TQGETEVVTVGDSS
+957 TVTVSKDG
-971 SNTASASG
+971 
-979 TTSPVNGI
+979 NGV
-987 SVNCTTNITTTPS
+987 SVNCSTNITTTPS
-1000 TNTTGGDTAGTSSNS
+1000 VNTTGGDVVGASSNS
-1015 AAQWYSVPA
+1015 AAQWWSVPA
-1024 MACRRVAL
+1024 MACRRVSL
-1032 TKIEAKVPP
+1032 SKIEAQV
-1041 EPTPVDTPVVTTDKT
+1041 PVV
-1056 TTDPSKV
+1056 P
-1063 EKPGNTSN
+1063 KPPDGNTGVDGTSGSSGTSGTKTETN
-1071 TIKPSPN
+1071 KGTTTIKPSPN
-1078 LRVEQKIKEGI
+1078 LRIEQKIKEGI

-1185 FYHSKIVPTS
+1185 FYHSKIVPNGLS
-1195 LGITYDPITFD
+1195 ITYDPITFD

-1220 ITLGFNFIGGH
+1220 VTLNFNFIGGH

-1281 KVTTANVV
+1281 KVTTASVV
-1289 NQEPKKGGEA
+1289 NQIPKKGGEA
-1299 IGTISGDTDIDYTKF
+1299 IGTISGEEDIDYTKF
-1314 VNDYWNSTKEYF
+1314 VKDYWNSTEEYF
-1326 DTFINTNAAIGK
+1326 NAYINTNATIGK
-1338 NYNIGILDLLYTER
+1338 NYNIGILDLLYTDR

-1358 AEFTPEIEVPI
+1358 AEFTPVIEVPI
-1369 YGKPSQVEDKLE
+1369 YGKPSNIEDKLD
-1381 KLFNKVNS
+1381 KLFNKVNG
-1389 DISQRNDPFMQIV
+1389 DISQRNDPFMQV
-1402 VVNDQRITN
+1402 VTINDQKITN
-1411 SDKREI
+1411 GDKREI

-1447 QNYIQYIRK
+1447 QDYIQYIRK
-1456 ANLVLSKTD
+1456 TNLVLSKTD

-1479 SGVTDSFTQ
+1479 SGDTFTQ
-1488 LETYLKKITDKHKE
+1488 LQTYLKKITDKHIE
-1502 FYLVKEGIVEAQEC
+1502 FYLVKKGIVEAQEC
-1516 LYLDEGNYKKLSSTF
+1516 LYLEEGHYKKLSSTF
-1531 TDDRGCDYFSSCQG
+1531 TDDRGCDYFSSCNNTP
-1545 KQSNSKESRDY
+1545 SNSIDSRNN
-1556 LMFSD
+1556 LMNSD
-1561 PNNRF
+1561 PSNRF
-1566 YQVMAHIFNDEN
+1566 YQVMAHIFNDDN

-1606 LNCSNNFNPYTKLNK
+1606 LSCSNNFNPYTKVNK
-1621 DSYDKIKTNPLYLT
+1621 DSYDKIKKTPLYLE
-1635 LIKPPL
+1635 LIKSPI
-1641 EGNIKFGLKYTKVS
+1641 EGDIKFALKYKKVS
-1655 GTSQQKKNIKELYSN
+1655 GTSSQKKAVKELYSN
-1670 VNIDNKEKTFD
+1670 VNVDNKEKTFD

>member
-56 SLISTNQ
+56 GLISTNQ

-86 PGAPLPVESNS
+86 PGAPLPVDSNS

-223 SMVATGKQPFF
+223 SMIATGQQPFF

-239 ITVPENPISAAVTL
+239 ITVPENPISASVTL

-272 DESFIDNPQTEKA
+272 DESFIDNPQTESA
-285 LNVANN
+285 LNVGNN

-354 NKAQSGGYYVGSPN
+354 NKSQSGGYYVGSPN

-428 QFVWTS
+428 QFIWTS

-446 PGGVVTRLDNEFET
+446 PGGVPTRLDNEFET

-650 DSTPNFSDTN
+650 DSTPNFSEN
-660 FLGRPEPIYTYKN
+660 KFLGRPEPIYTYQN
-673 TSRKGSISWKI
+673 TSRKGSISWKM

-756 GQVAFEIPVDPQVI
+756 GQVAFEIPVEPEVI
-770 VEKTA
+770 VTNTA
-775 EGGNSGENSLGSNS
+775 ERGDSGPTLLGGNS
-789 TIKNATST
+789 TITNATS
-797 LQDSDILKEFINYA
+797 LVQDENILKEFLNYA
-811 FYFENDC
+811 FYFHNNC
-818 PECYGTYAT
+818 PECYSTYAT
-827 TSSKP
+827 TSTKP
-832 FDSWYDSYI
+832 FDSWYESYI
-841 PKQNTTYVTKAP
+841 ALESTSYVTKAP
-853 AKVYVGSQEFTKDGV
+853 ETVYLEDEPYTREGV
-868 QTFFNNVIKNNFD
+868 KTFFNNVIKFNFE
-881 KLKTDFLKKLKEIII
+881 KLKTDFLKKLKEILI
-896 DKNGTVVLT
+896 DKGGSAELT
-905 LRGSASAPATVGY
+905 FEGSASAPATTSY
-918 NKNLSQR
+918 NDNLSKR
-925 RVDTVQK
+925 RVDSVLK
-932 WFKNQKLGDKLI
+932 WFNNQTIGDKKLSDFITSKKLI
-944 SELPEDKFKIIIE
+944 INMVTK
-957 TQGETEVVTVGDSS
+957 GEIQVVTVGKENGGT
-971 SNTASASG
+971 NTND
-979 TTSPVNGI
+979 NGKTI
-987 SVNCTTNITTTPS
+987 NCTTNIKIKKGTV
-1000 TNTTGGDTAGTSSNS
+1000 TGGDQVGESSD
-1015 AAQWYSVPA
+1015 AFAQVYSVPA
-1024 MACRRVAL
+1024 MACRRVSFSNF
-1032 TKIEAKVPP
+1032 KVMVPP
-1041 EPTPVDTPVVTTDKT
+1041 VP
-1056 TTDPSKV
+1056 
-1063 EKPGNTSN
+1063 KPPDGNTGVDGTSGSSGTSGTKTETN
-1071 TIKPSPN
+1071 KGTTTIKPSPN
-1078 LRVEQKIKEGI
+1078 LRIEQKIKEGI

-1185 FYHSKIVPTS
+1185 FYHSKIVPNGLT
-1195 LGITYDPITFD
+1195 IAYDPITFD

-1220 ITLGFNFIGGH
+1220 VTLNFNFIGGH

-1281 KVTTANVV
+1281 KVTTASVV
-1289 NQEPKKGGEA
+1289 NQIPKKGGEA

-1314 VNDYWNSTKEYF
+1314 VTDYWNSTKEYF
-1326 DTFINTNAAIGK
+1326 DAYINTNATIGK
-1338 NYNIGILDLLYTER
+1338 NYNIGILDLLFTER
-1352 DYSKGT
+1352 DYSTGT
-1358 AEFTPEIEVPI
+1358 AEFTPVIEVPI
-1369 YGKPSQVEDKLE
+1369 YGKPSNVEDKLD
-1381 KLFNKVNS
+1381 KLFNKVNG
-1389 DISQRNDPFMQIV
+1389 DISHRTDPFMQLVIT
-1402 VVNDQRITN
+1402 NDQSITN

-1417 ENKLKEYVTGIKTD
+1417 ENKLKEYVTGIKPD

-1447 QNYIQYIRK
+1447 QDYIQYIRK

-1479 SGVTDSFTQ
+1479 SGDTEDQFTQ
-1488 LETYLKKITDKHKE
+1488 LVDYLEKITLKHKE
-1502 FYLVKEGIVEAQEC
+1502 FYKVGDSVVEGDNL
-1516 LYLDEGNYKKLSSTF
+1516 LYLADDNYTKTSSTF
-1531 TDDRGCDYFSSCQG
+1531 NDGRPTINNETNVSYTI
-1545 KQSNSKESRDY
+1545 N
-1556 LMFSD
+1556 LMSD
-1561 PNNRF
+1561 NPANRF
-1566 YQVMAHIFNDEN
+1566 YQVMAHILNDDN
-1578 SKNELKTF
+1578 SRNGLKTF
-1586 ILNGQYSNIT
+1586 ILNSQNYSDLIS
-1596 FVTDVVDKAI
+1596 VTEVVDKAI
-1606 LNCSNNFNPYTKLNK
+1606 VECAGYNKYTEVNK
-1621 DSYDKIKTNPLYLT
+1621 KRYDEIKTNPKYKT
-1635 LIKPPL
+1635 LMIPPI
-1641 EGNIKFGLKYTKVS
+1641 EADIKFGLKYKKVS
-1655 GTSQQKKNIKELYSN
+1655 GTSQQKKAVKELYSN
-1670 VNIDNKEKTFD
+1670 VNVDNKEKTFD

>member
-56 SLISTNQ
+56 GLISTNQ

-165 VFSNNPNGTNGPLSQ
+165 VFSNNPNGSNGPLSQ

-202 EILQASVG
+202 ELLQASVG

-223 SMVATGKQPFF
+223 SMIATGQQPFF

-239 ITVPENPISAAVTL
+239 ITVPENPISASVTL

-272 DESFIDNPQTEKA
+272 DESFIDSPQTEAA

-333 PAYSR
+333 PAYNR

-343 ATTAIDRLFDQ
+343 ATSAIDRLFNED
-354 NKAQSGGYYVGSPN
+354 KSQSGGYYVGSQN

-373 IDSPANQV
+373 IDAPANQV
-381 PIGKNGRQVQTIV
+381 PIGKNGKQIQTIV

-416 GKSYTDG
+416 GKSYSDG

-428 QFVWTS
+428 QFIWTS

-446 PGGVVTRLDNEFET
+446 PGGVPTRLDNEFET

-472 IDFKGDSILDKTQ
+472 IEFKGDSILDKTQ
-485 RLIDSADQVQG
+485 RLINSADQVQG

-529 YTDQADGSQAGIE
+529 YTDQTDGSQAGIE

-638 MWFPPYDISFSD
+638 MWFPPYDLTFSD
-650 DSTPNFSDTN
+650 DSTPDFSSTN

-673 TSRKGSISWKI
+673 TSRKGSISWKM

-697 KQLAGVAKQRV
+697 KQLSGVAKERV
-708 DSIVDSFFAGCTKY
+708 DSIVNSFFAGCVKY

-756 GQVAFEIPVDPQVI
+756 GQVAFEIPVESEV
-770 VEKTA
+770 VTTGNA
-775 EGGNSGENSLGSNS
+775 ENATGQGNGVGSTS
-789 TIKNATST
+789 TVTNATST
-797 LQDSDILKEFINYA
+797 LQDSDILKEFINTA

-841 PKQNTTYVTKAP
+841 PKQSTTYVTKAP
-853 AKVYVGSQEFTKDGV
+853 ATVYVGSEPYTKEGV
-868 QTFFNNVIKNNFD
+868 QAFFNDVIKENFS
-881 KLKTDFLKKLKEIII
+881 KLKKEFLEKLKEVII
-896 DKNGTVVLT
+896 DKGGNVELT

-918 NKNLSQR
+918 NLNLSKR
-925 RVDTVQK
+925 RVDSVQK
-932 WFKNQKLGDKLI
+932 WFNNQKLGDKLI
-944 SELPEDKFKIIIE
+944 SELKDQFKIVIQ
-957 TQGETEVVTVGDSS
+957 TQGEDEVVTVGGG
-971 SNTASASG
+971 SNGKS
-979 TTSPVNGI
+979 I
-987 SVNCTTNITTTPS
+987 NCTTNITLTSSSPIS
-1000 TNTTGGDTAGTSSNS
+1000 SGDTAGISSNS
-1015 AAQWYSVPA
+1015 AAQWWSVPA

-1032 TKIEAKVPP
+1032 TEIKVKVPP
-1041 EPTPVDTPVVTTDKT
+1041 EKKPVENPNVVVDKNKK
-1056 TTDPSKV
+1056 DVSIV
-1063 EKPGNTSN
+1063 EDKGNPSN

-1078 LRVEQKIKEGI
+1078 LRIEQKIKEGI

-1104 EVIKESDPMIYDSIK
+1104 EVIKESDPMVYDSIK

-1140 LTFLNQCMRP
+1140 LTFLNQCVRP

-1185 FYHSKIVPTS
+1185 FYNSKIVPTS
-1195 LGITYDPITFD
+1195 LSFAYEPITFD

-1220 ITLGFNFIGGH
+1220 VTMAFNFIGGH

-1269 KYMVEKILSNQP
+1269 KYMVEKILANQP

-1289 NQEPKKGGEA
+1289 NQIPKRGGEA
-1299 IGTISGDTDIDYTKF
+1299 IGTISGETDIDYTKF

-1326 DTFINTNAAIGK
+1326 DAYINTNATIGK
-1338 NYNIGILDLLYTER
+1338 NYNIGILDLLFTER
-1352 DYSKGT
+1352 DYSTGT
-1358 AEFTPEIEVPI
+1358 AEFTPVIEVPI
-1369 YGKPSQVEDKLE
+1369 YGKPSNVEDKLD
-1381 KLFNKVNS
+1381 KLFNKVNG
-1389 DISQRNDPFMQIV
+1389 DISQRNDPFMQLVIA
-1402 VVNDQRITN
+1402 NDQSITN
-1411 SDKREI
+1411 GDKREI
-1417 ENKLKEYVTGIKTD
+1417 ENKLKEYVTGIKPD

-1447 QNYIQYIRK
+1447 QDYIQYIRK

-1488 LETYLKKITDKHKE
+1488 LQTYLKKITDKHIE
-1502 FYLVKEGIVEAQEC
+1502 FNVAKGIVMVEDC
-1516 LYLDEGNYKKLSSTF
+1516 LYLNEEDFYKKISSTF
-1531 TDDRGCDYFSSCQG
+1531 IDGNTSTADLITARN
-1545 KQSNSKESRDY
+1545 QSG
-1556 LMFSD
+1556 LMTNE
-1561 PNNRF
+1561 PANRF
-1566 YQVMAHIFNDEN
+1566 YQVMANIFNDEN
-1578 SKNELKTF
+1578 SRNELKTF
-1586 ILNGQYSNIT
+1586 ILNGQYGNIQE
-1596 FVTDVVDKAI
+1596 VTKVVDKATTG
-1606 LNCSNNFNPYTKLNK
+1606 CSDRFNGYTEINK
-1621 DSYDKIKTNPLYLT
+1621 KRYDGIKTNPRYLE
-1635 LIKPPL
+1635 LIKSPI
-1641 EGNIKFGLKYTKVS
+1641 EDTVKFGLTYTKVS

-1670 VNIDNKEKTFD
+1670 VNVNNKEKTFD

>member
-1 MSDSTLSFASSSNFR
+1 
-16 DILLARNLQPYSVP
+16 LARNLQPYSVP

-56 SLISTNQ
+56 GLISTNQ

-150 DPSTFVTSSYSPYEI
+150 DPTTFVTSSYSPYEI
-165 VFSNNPNGTNGPLSQ
+165 IFSDNPNGSNGPLSQ

-192 KSLFEERIAS
+192 KSLFEDRIAS
-202 EILQASVG
+202 ELLQATVG
-210 SVNLDSL
+210 RVNLDSL

-223 SMVATGKQPFF
+223 SMVATGQQPFF

-239 ITVPENPISAAVTL
+239 ITVPENPISASVTL

-272 DESFIDNPQTEKA
+272 DESFIDNPQTESA

-343 ATTAIDRLFDQ
+343 ATTAIDRLFDV

-428 QFVWTS
+428 QFIWTS

-446 PGGVVTRLDNEFET
+446 PGGAVTRLDNEFET
-460 IKSDYGRYQSTD
+460 IRSDYGRYQSTD

-485 RLIDSADQVQG
+485 RLINSADQVQG

-638 MWFPPYDISFSD
+638 MWFPPYDLSFSD
-650 DSTPNFSDTN
+650 DSTPDFAPTN

-697 KQLAGVAKQRV
+697 KQLAGVAKERV
-708 DSIVDSFFAGCTKY
+708 DSIVESFFAGCTKY

-756 GQVAFEIPVDPQVI
+756 GQVAFEIPVDSKLTTTGDASGTDGQKIQVGD
-770 VEKTA
+770 T
-775 EGGNSGENSLGSNS
+775 S
-789 TIKNATST
+789 TVKNATS
-797 LQDSDILKEFINYA
+797 LVDGSAELKEFLNYA
-811 FYFENDC
+811 FYFHNDC
-818 PECYGTYAT
+818 PECTKSYAV

-832 FDSWYDSYI
+832 FDSWYERYI
-841 PKQNTTYVTKAP
+841 ALQSTKYVNRAPTIVYLGNETYT
-853 AKVYVGSQEFTKDGV
+853 SEGV
-868 QTFFNNVIKNNFD
+868 QTFFNNVIKPNFE
-881 KLKTDFLKKLKEIII
+881 KLKGDFLKKLKEILI
-896 DKNGTVVLT
+896 DKEGSVELT
-905 LRGSASAPATVGY
+905 FEGSASAPATTGY
-918 NKNLSQR
+918 NVDLSKR
-925 RVDTVQK
+925 RVDSVLK
-932 WFKNQKLGDKLI
+932 WFKNQTIGDKKLSDFI
-944 SELPEDKFKIIIE
+944 TSKKLVINMVTK
-957 TQGETEVVTVGDSS
+957 GEIQVVTVD
-971 SNTASASG
+971 AK
-979 TTSPVNGI
+979 NGGNGLTI
-987 SVNCTTNITTTPS
+987 NCTTNIKLKKGTV
-1000 TNTTGGDTAGTSSNS
+1000 TAGDDAGEASDSF
-1015 AAQWYSVPA
+1015 AQVYSVPA
-1024 MACRRVAL
+1024 MACRRVSL
-1032 TKIEAKVPP
+1032 SEVKVMVPP
-1041 EPTPVDTPVVTTDKT
+1041 EKPSETVTPPTTIVTPPTETPPDNKLIPG
-1056 TTDPSKV
+1056 DPSK
-1063 EKPGNTSN
+1063 

-1078 LRVEQKIKEGI
+1078 LRIEQKIKEGI

-1185 FYHSKIVPTS
+1185 FYNSKIVPTS
-1195 LGITYDPITFD
+1195 LSIAYDPITFD

-1220 ITLGFNFIGGH
+1220 ITMAFNFIGGH

-1269 KYMVEKILSNQP
+1269 KYMVEKILANQP
-1281 KVTTANVV
+1281 KVTTASVV
-1289 NQEPKKGGEA
+1289 NQIPKRGGEA
-1299 IGTISGDTDIDYTKF
+1299 IGTISGEEDIDYTKF

-1326 DTFINTNAAIGK
+1326 DAYINTNATIGK
-1338 NYNIGILDLLYTER
+1338 NYNIGILDLLYTDR

-1358 AEFTPEIEVPI
+1358 AEFTPVIEVPI
-1369 YGKPSQVEDKLE
+1369 YGKPSNIEDKLD
-1381 KLFNKVNS
+1381 KLFNKVNT
-1389 DISQRNDPFMQIV
+1389 DISQRNDPFMKV
-1402 VVNDQRITN
+1402 VVANDQLITN
-1411 SDKREI
+1411 GDKREI

-1447 QNYIQYIRK
+1447 QDYIQYIRK

-1479 SGVTDSFTQ
+1479 SGDTEDQFTQ
-1488 LETYLKKITDKHKE
+1488 LVDYLEKITLKHKE
-1502 FYLVKEGIVEAQEC
+1502 FYGIGKSVVEGDDL
-1516 LYLDEGNYKKLSSTF
+1516 LYLADDYYTKTSSTF
-1531 TDDRGCDYFSSCQG
+1531 DD
-1545 KQSNSKESRDY
+1545 SRFTVNGVENASVTFG
-1556 LMFSD
+1556 LMSD
-1561 PNNRF
+1561 NPANRF
-1566 YQVMAHIFNDEN
+1566 YQVMAHILNDDN
-1578 SKNELKTF
+1578 SRNGLKTF
-1586 ILNGQYSNIT
+1586 ILNSQNYSDPIS
-1596 FVTDVVDKAI
+1596 VTEVVDMAI
-1606 LNCSNNFNPYTKLNK
+1606 VQCSAYNVYTELNK
-1621 DSYDKIKTNPLYLT
+1621 KRYDGIKNKPEYLT
-1635 LIKPPL
+1635 LIKSPI
-1641 EGNIKFGLKYTKVS
+1641 EGDIKFGLKYKKVS
-1655 GTSQQKKNIKELYSN
+1655 GTSPQKKAVKELYSN
-1670 VNIDNKEKTFD
+1670 VNVDNKEKTFD

>member
-45 LSVANVIDSPN
+45 LSVVNVIDSPN
-56 SLISTNQ
+56 GLISTNQ

-239 ITVPENPISAAVTL
+239 ITVPENPISASVTL

-272 DESFIDNPQTEKA
+272 DESFIDNPQTEAA

-343 ATTAIDRLFDQ
+343 ATTAIDRLFDKD
-354 NKAQSGGYYVGSPN
+354 KAQSGGYYVGSPN

-428 QFVWTS
+428 QFIWTS

-446 PGGVVTRLDNEFET
+446 PGGVPTRLDNEFET

-485 RLIDSADQVQG
+485 RLIESADQVQG

-586 PLKNP
+586 PIKNP

-650 DSTPNFSDTN
+650 DSTPNFSETP

-756 GQVAFEIPVDPQVI
+756 GQVAFEIPVESEV
-770 VEKTA
+770 VTTGNA
-775 EGGNSGENSLGSNS
+775 ENATGQGDGVGS
-789 TIKNATST
+789 TGTVTNATST
-797 LQDSDILKEFINYA
+797 LQDSDILKEFLNYG

-818 PECYGTYAT
+818 PECYGSYAT

-832 FDSWYDSYI
+832 FDNWYDSYI
-841 PKQNTTYVTKAP
+841 PKQSTTYVTKAP
-853 AKVYVGSQEFTKDGV
+853 AKVYVGSQEFTKEGV
-868 QTFFNNVIKNNFD
+868 QTFFDNVIKENFN
-881 KLKTDFLKKLKEIII
+881 KLKKEFLEKLKEVII
-896 DKNGTVVLT
+896 DKGGTVKIT
-905 LRGSASAPATVGY
+905 LRGSASAPATTGY
-918 NKNLSQR
+918 NVNLSKR

-932 WFKNQKLGDKLI
+932 WFNKQTLGDKKV
-944 SELPEDKFKIIIE
+944 SELITEKKLTINIDTVGEVE
-957 TQGETEVVTVGDSS
+957 TVTVSKDG
-971 SNTASASG
+971 
-979 TTSPVNGI
+979 NGV
-987 SVNCTTNITTTPS
+987 SVNCSTNITTTPS
-1000 TNTTGGDTAGTSSNS
+1000 VNTTGGDVVGASSNS
-1015 AAQWYSVPA
+1015 AAQWWSVPA
-1024 MACRRVAL
+1024 MACRRVSL
-1032 TKIEAKVPP
+1032 SKIEAQV
-1041 EPTPVDTPVVTTDKT
+1041 PVV
-1056 TTDPSKV
+1056 V
-1063 EKPGNTSN
+1063 KPPDGNTGVDGTSGSSGTSGTKTETN
-1071 TIKPSPN
+1071 TGTTTIKPTPN
-1078 LRVEQKIKEGI
+1078 LRIEQKIKEGI

-1140 LTFLNQCMRP
+1140 LTFLNQCMRA

-1185 FYHSKIVPTS
+1185 FYHSKIVPNGLT
-1195 LGITYDPITFD
+1195 IAYDPITFD

-1220 ITLGFNFIGGH
+1220 VTLNFNFIGGH

-1281 KVTTANVV
+1281 KVTTASVV
-1289 NQEPKKGGEA
+1289 NQQPKRGGEA
-1299 IGTISGDTDIDYTKF
+1299 IGTISGEDDIDYTKF
-1314 VNDYWNSTKEYF
+1314 VTDYWNSTKEYF
-1326 DTFINTNAAIGK
+1326 DAYINTNATIGK
-1338 NYNIGILDLLYTER
+1338 NYNIGILDLLFTER
-1352 DYSKGT
+1352 DYSTGT
-1358 AEFTPEIEVPI
+1358 AEFTPVIEVPI
-1369 YGKPSQVEDKLE
+1369 YGKPSNVEDKLD
-1381 KLFNKVNS
+1381 KLFNKVNG

-1402 VVNDQRITN
+1402 VNNDQSITN

-1417 ENKLKEYVTGIKTD
+1417 ENKLKEYVTGIKPD

-1447 QNYIQYIRK
+1447 QDYIQYIRK

-1479 SGVTDSFTQ
+1479 SGDTFTQ
-1488 LETYLKKITDKHKE
+1488 LQTYLKKITDKHIE
-1502 FYLVKEGIVEAQEC
+1502 FYGPQNVVKKDDL
-1516 LYLDEGNYKKLSSTF
+1516 LYLNEDHYKKTSCTF
-1531 TDDRGCDYFSSCQG
+1531 NDASASLGGTDV
-1545 KQSNSKESRDY
+1545 SNKRDIIVN
-1556 LMFSD
+1556 SD
-1561 PNNRF
+1561 EKNRF
-1566 YQVMAHIFNDEN
+1566 YQVMSNIFNDEN
-1578 SKNELKTF
+1578 SRNELKTF
-1586 ILNGQYSNIT
+1586 ILNGQYGNIQE
-1596 FVTDVVDKAI
+1596 VTKVVDLAVSGCAT
-1606 LNCSNNFNPYTKLNK
+1606 LFNLYTDFNK
-1621 DSYDKIKTNPLYLT
+1621 TKYDGIKNNPLYLT
-1635 LIKPPL
+1635 LIKSPI
-1641 EGNIKFGLKYTKVS
+1641 EDNVKFGLKYKKVS
-1655 GTSQQKKNIKELYSN
+1655 GTSPQKKAVKELYSN
-1670 VNIDNKEKTFD
+1670 VNVDNKEKTFD

>member
-16 DILLARNLQPYSVP
+16 DTLLARNLQPYSVP
-30 GSYSPSSNSVNYETN
+30 GTFSPSSNSVNYETN
-45 LSVANVIDSPN
+45 LTVSNVIDSPN
-56 SLISTNQ
+56 SLIASNQ
-63 LANSLY
+63 FADSLY
-69 SLNEYGPEGGY
+69 PLNEYGPDGGY

-86 PGAPLPVESNS
+86 PAAPLPVESNS
-97 GPYAPTDTVLDLVN
+97 GPYSPNDTVLDLVN

-122 IYGPEGGYK
+122 VYGPEGGYK
-131 DLVIITDVV
+131 DMVIITDVV
-140 GNPKM
+140 GNAKL

-150 DPSTFVTSSYSPYEI
+150 DPSSFINSTYTPYELI
-165 VFSNNPNGTNGPLSQ
+165 FSENPTGSNGPLSQ

-202 EILQASVG
+202 ELLQASVG

-223 SMVATGKQPFF
+223 SMIATGQQPFF
-234 TKNWR
+234 TKNWK
-239 ITVPENPISAAVTL
+239 ITVPENPISSSVTL

-272 DESFIDNPQTEKA
+272 DESFIDNPQVESA

-333 PAYSR
+333 PAYNR

-343 ATTAIDRLFDQ
+343 ATSAIDRLFNQD
-354 NKAQSGGYYVGSPN
+354 KSQSGGYYVGSPN

-381 PIGKNGRQVQTIV
+381 PIGKNGRQQQTIV

-405 GNEAQLQFGLK
+405 GNENQLLFGLK

-460 IKSDYGRYQSTD
+460 IKSDYERYQSTD

-485 RLIDSADQVQG
+485 RLIESADKVQG

-529 YTDQADGSQAGIE
+529 YTNQADGTQAGIE

-573 YSVLDKTYNLNIA
+573 YSVFDKTYNLNIA

-628 CEKGPNGGRV
+628 CEKGPNGGRI

-650 DSTPNFSDTN
+650 DSTPDFSSTN

-697 KQLAGVAKQRV
+697 KQLAGAAKERV

-733 IPTRDLFTYQQILN
+733 IPTRDLYTYQEILN

-756 GQVAFEIPVDPQVI
+756 GQVAFEIPVD
-770 VEKTA
+770 TSA
-775 EGGNSGENSLGSNS
+775 NAANTGTSEGGDGAQDGLGNTSQ
-789 TIKNATST
+789 TQNATST
-797 LQDSDILKEFINYA
+797 PQPTDILDEFLNYA

-827 TSSKP
+827 TSTKP
-832 FDSWYDSYI
+832 FDSWYSNYVS
-841 PKQNTTYVTKAP
+841 KKSTTYVTKAP
-853 AKVYVGSQEFTKDGV
+853 AKVYVGSQEFTKEGV
-868 QTFFNNVIKNNFD
+868 QSFFTDVVEGNFT
-881 KLKTDFLKKLKEIII
+881 KIKTDFLAKLKEVII
-896 DKNGTVVLT
+896 DKKGTVKIT
-905 LRGSASAPATVGY
+905 LQGSASAPATVGY
-918 NKNLSQR
+918 NKNLSLR
-925 RVDTVQK
+925 RVDTVKK
-932 WFKNQKLGDKLI
+932 WFNNQTIGDKKVSDLI
-944 SELPEDKFKIIIE
+944 TENLLTIESEA
-957 TQGETEVVTVGDSS
+957 TGEQTVIAK
-971 SNTASASG
+971 TASNNN
-979 TTSPVNGI
+979 TSVD
-987 SVNCTTNITTTPS
+987 CTTNITITPS
-1000 TNTTGGDTAGTSSNS
+1000 VNTTGGDIAGVPSNS
-1015 AAQWYSVPA
+1015 AAQWWSVPA

-1032 TKIEAKVPP
+1032 AKIEAKVPP
-1041 EPTPVDTPVVTTDKT
+1041 EPKPVDNPVVETTETSLK
-1056 TTDPSKV
+1056 DPAIV
-1063 EKPGNTSN
+1063 ENKDNPSN
-1071 TIKPSPN
+1071 TIKPTPN
-1078 LRVEQKIKEGI
+1078 ITIQQKIKDGI
-1089 SKKILRFLFSECDYF
+1089 SKKILRYLFSECDYF
-1104 EVIKESDPMIYDSIK
+1104 EVIKETDPMVYDSIK

-1140 LTFLNQCMRP
+1140 LTFLNQCVRP

-1171 SFGAPPILILRMGD
+1171 AFGAPPILILRMGD

-1195 LGITYDPITFD
+1195 LGISYDPITFD

-1220 ITLGFNFIGGH
+1220 ITLAFNFIGGH

-1269 KYMVEKILSNQP
+1269 KYMVEKILANQP
-1281 KVTTANVV
+1281 KTTTADVV
-1289 NQEPKKGGEA
+1289 NQQPKRGGEA
-1299 IGTISGDTDIDYTKF
+1299 IGTISGESDIDYTKF
-1314 VNDYWNSTKEYF
+1314 VNDYWTSTKQYF
-1326 DTFINTNAAIGK
+1326 DSFINTNSTIGK
-1338 NYNIGILDLLYTER
+1338 NYNIGIVDLLYKDR
-1352 DYSKGT
+1352 NYSKGT
-1358 AEFTPEIEVPI
+1358 AEFDPEIEVPI
-1369 YGKPSQVEDKLE
+1369 YGKPSDSEDMLD
-1381 KLFNKVNS
+1381 KLFNKVNG
-1389 DISQRNDPFMQIV
+1389 DISQRKDPFMNLVTI
-1402 VVNDQRITN
+1402 NDQSINN

-1417 ENKLKEYVTGIKTD
+1417 ENKLKEYVNNIKTD

-1439 VNDLVLLQ
+1439 VKDLVLLEQ
-1447 QNYIQYIRK
+1447 DYIQYIRK

-1465 GIMNSN
+1465 GIIDSN
-1471 NEPDVYDI
+1471 NEPSVYDI
-1479 SGVTDSFTQ
+1479 SGDTFTQ
-1488 LETYLKKITDKHKE
+1488 LETYLKKITDKHIE
-1502 FYLVKEGIVEAQEC
+1502 FYSGGTGIVQAPEC
-1516 LYLDEGNYKKLSSTF
+1516 LYLNEDFYKKMSSTF
-1531 TDDRGCDYFSSCQG
+1531 NDTRGCDYFKSCNG
-1545 KQSNSKESRDY
+1545 TSDSKTSRDY
-1556 LMFSD
+1556 LMFD
-1561 PNNRF
+1561 EPANRF
-1566 YQVMAHIFNDEN
+1566 YQVMAHIFNNDN
-1578 SKNELKTF
+1578 KKNDLKTF
-1586 ILNGQYSNIT
+1586 ILNSQNYSNLD
-1596 FVTDVVDKAI
+1596 FVTEVVTKAI
-1606 LNCSNNFNPYTKLNK
+1606 DGCSVNFNPYSKVNTE
-1621 DSYDKIKTNPLYLT
+1621 SYDNIKNSPLYLN
-1635 LIKPPL
+1635 LMKSPI
-1641 EGNIKFGLKYTKVS
+1641 EDNVKFGLKYTKVK
-1655 GTSQQKKNIKELYSN
+1655 GTLQQRNKIKDLYSN
-1670 VNIDNKEKTFD
+1670 VNVNNKEKTFN
-1681 GKIKFN
+1681 GKIQFN

>member
-56 SLISTNQ
+56 GLISTNQ

-239 ITVPENPISAAVTL
+239 ITVPENPITAAVTL

-272 DESFIDNPQTEKA
+272 DESFIDNPQTEAA

-428 QFVWTS
+428 QFIWTS

-446 PGGVVTRLDNEFET
+446 PGGAVTRLDNEFET
-460 IKSDYGRYQSTD
+460 IRSDYGRYQSTD

-485 RLIDSADQVQG
+485 RLINSADQVQG

-650 DSTPNFSDTN
+650 DSTPDFTSTD

-673 TSRKGSISWKI
+673 TSRKGSINWKI
-684 VVDHPAIMNTIIQ
+684 IVDHPAIMNTIIQ
-697 KQLAGVAKQRV
+697 KQLAGVAKERV
-708 DSIVDSFFAGCTKY
+708 DSIVESFFAGCTKY

-756 GQVAFEIPVDPQVI
+756 GQVAFEIPVDAAANTSITPNP
-770 VEKTA
+770 
-775 EGGNSGENSLGSNS
+775 EGGETLPAAMSS
-789 TIKNATST
+789 TVTNATST
-797 LQDSDILKEFINYA
+797 LQDSDMLKEFINNA

-841 PKQNTTYVTKAP
+841 PKQSTTYVTKAP
-853 AKVYVGSQEFTKDGV
+853 ATVYVGSESYTKEGV
-868 QTFFNNVIKNNFD
+868 QTFFNGVIKENFN
-881 KLKTDFLKKLKEIII
+881 KLKGEFLTKLKEVII
-896 DKNGTVVLT
+896 DKGGTVELT
-905 LRGSASAPATVGY
+905 LVGSASAPATVGY
-918 NKNLSQR
+918 NKKLSQR
-925 RVDTVQK
+925 RVDSVQK

-944 SELPEDKFKIIIE
+944 SELPADKFNIKIL
-957 TQGETEVVTVGDSS
+957 TSGETEVVTVGESV
-971 SNTASASG
+971 G
-979 TTSPVNGI
+979 GNGKPI
-987 SVNCTTNITTTPS
+987 NCTTNITLTPS
-1000 TNTTGGDTAGTSSNS
+1000 ADPNGGDIAGVPSNS
-1015 AAQWYSVPA
+1015 AAQWWSVPA

-1032 TKIEAKVPP
+1032 SDIKVKVPVVP
-1041 EPTPVDTPVVTTDKT
+1041 DPVEPPKVTTDTT

-1063 EKPGNTSN
+1063 QKDDNTSN

-1078 LRVEQKIKEGI
+1078 LRIEQKIKEGI

-1140 LTFLNQCMRP
+1140 LTFLNQCVRP

-1185 FYHSKIVPTS
+1185 FYNSKIVPTS
-1195 LGITYDPITFD
+1195 LSFAYEPITFD

-1220 ITLGFNFIGGH
+1220 VTLGFNFIGGH

-1281 KVTTANVV
+1281 KTTTADVV
-1289 NQEPKKGGEA
+1289 NQIPKRGGEA
-1299 IGTISGDTDIDYTKF
+1299 IGTISGDIDIDYTKF
-1314 VNDYWNSTKEYF
+1314 VTDYWNSTKEYF
-1326 DTFINTNAAIGK
+1326 DAYINTNATIGK
-1338 NYNIGILDLLYTER
+1338 NYNIGILDLLFTEKN
-1352 DYSKGT
+1352 YSTGT
-1358 AEFTPEIEVPI
+1358 AEFTPVIEVPI
-1369 YGKPSQVEDKLE
+1369 YGKPSNVEDKLD
-1381 KLFNKVNS
+1381 KLFNKVNG
-1389 DISQRNDPFMQIV
+1389 DISSRTDPFMQSV
-1402 VVNDQRITN
+1402 VIGGQTITN

-1447 QNYIQYIRK
+1447 QDYIQYIRK

-1479 SGVTDSFTQ
+1479 LGDTFTQ

-1516 LYLDEGNYKKLSSTF
+1516 LYLDEGHYKKLSSTF
-1531 TDDRGCDYFSSCQG
+1531 TDDRGCDYFSSCEG
-1545 KQSNSKESRDY
+1545 KQSNSKESRDNI
-1556 LMFSD
+1556 MFSD

-1566 YQVMAHIFNDEN
+1566 YQVMANIFNDDN

-1586 ILNGQYSNIT
+1586 ILNGQYSNMLL
-1596 FVTDVVDKAI
+1596 VTEVVDNAI
-1606 LNCSNNFNPYTKLNK
+1606 LNCSNKFNAYTKLNK
-1621 DSYDKIKTNPLYLT
+1621 DSYDKIKDNPLYKT
-1635 LIKPPL
+1635 LMIPPI
-1641 EGNIKFGLKYTKVS
+1641 EDTVKFGLTYKKVS

-1670 VNIDNKEKTFD
+1670 VNVDNKEKTFD